1 MDLLPQYAWLEALG
15 WALVNSWWQFGIL
28 WIVWMLVQKLW
39 PLPSASSR
47 YNLAMAFLL
56 LGTVWAITTGIR
68 SGLPAANT
76 LQYQSTLSNTLTNS
90 WWLALQGM
98 ISRFIPVFS
107 VIYLLWLSVRFGQLA
122 FQFRD
127 LRRGTQAGI
136 RKAPA
141 AWRIFVET
149 MTSRMELGKKVE
161 IWLSEKIDSPQI
173 LGYLKPVILLP
184 VTAFNQLSPDQAEAI
199 LIHELAHIKR
209 NDYIWNWVVSILE
222 NLFFFNPFARL
233 FISVI
238 REEREHACDDW
249 VLQFPFIPT
258 EYAEALLLLE
268 QKRSARSLPLVL
280 AAGGSSR
287 TLLLNR
293 VKRML
298 QVPFQQTHKKIPA
311 SLFLLLVIS
320 AVAGSLLPG
329 GKGFTN
335 VENSLT
341 GYEAGRRDAMLD
353 GWSLPSSTWNALF
366 SQKRPELSNKAQ
378 DSPIKQRIK
387 IRKQSN
393 LITYNSSVSIDNKA
407 VNYNYQINDNID
419 QKDLSWVK
427 EDADQELVVIPATA
441 QIAETRTDYTFE
453 RTGSTTE
460 VPTEAASFYM
470 LPYVPKKS
478 FETTPGM
485 GIDTAGPV
493 TARLKEEK
501 KALEAALQTQ
511 LALNKVNWEA
521 LQHQIRELAMNSGT
535 EQEIKSLLEKEL
547 AKINWN
553 GVQQESAR
561 LLQQLSKEELLRN
574 EAFRKEMAVSYEQAK
589 QELERLDQELQKLQ
603 ESLHKAMEIKKKQ
616 IQLKETEL
624 RKKHKIVHI

>member
-56 LGTVWAITTGIR
+56 LGTAWAITTGIKT
-68 SGLPAANT
+68 GLPAAET
-76 LQYQSTLSNTLTNS
+76 LQYQSTLSNTPNNS
-90 WWLALQGM
+90 WWIALQGM
-98 ISRFIPVFS
+98 LNKAIPVFS
-107 VIYLLWLSVRFGQLA
+107 LIYLLWLSVRFGQLA
-122 FQFRD
+122 FQYRD
-127 LRRGTQAGI
+127 LRKGTHAGI

-222 NLFFFNPFARL
+222 NLLFFNPFARL

-298 QVPFQQTHKKIPA
+298 QVPFQQTHNKIPA
-311 SLFLLLVIS
+311 SLCLLLVIS

-329 GKGFTN
+329 GGKGLTN
-335 VENSLT
+335 TEKSLA
-341 GYEAGRRDAMLD
+341 GYEAGRRDAILD

-366 SQKRPELSNKAQ
+366 SQKRPELSNIAQ

-387 IRKQSN
+387 NPKQSK
-393 LITYNSSVSIDNKA
+393 LITYNSSVSIDNKV
-407 VNYNYQINDNID
+407 VNHDYQIIDNID

-427 EDADQELVVIPATA
+427 EDADQELVILPATA
-441 QIAETRTDYTFE
+441 QIAEPHADYTFE
-453 RTGSTTE
+453 RSGSTTE
-460 VPTEAASFYM
+460 IPAEASSFYM

-478 FETTPGM
+478 FETTPGL
-485 GIDTAGPV
+485 DTAGPV
-493 TARLKEEK
+493 TARLKEER

-521 LQHQIRELAMNSGT
+521 LQLQIRELAMNSGT
-535 EQEIKSLLEKEL
+535 EQEMKSLLEKEL

-561 LLQQLSKEELLRN
+561 LLKQLSKQELLRN
-574 EAFRKEMAVSYEQAK
+574 EAIRQEMASSYEEAK
-589 QELERLDQELQKLQ
+589 QELERLDQELRKLE
-603 ESLHKAMEIKKKQ
+603 ESLRKAGEIRRKQ

>member
-1 MDLLPQYAWLEALG
+1 
-15 WALVNSWWQFGIL
+15 
-28 WIVWMLVQKLW
+28 MLVQKLW

-47 YNLAMAFLL
+47 YNLAMVFLL
-56 LGTVWAITTGIR
+56 LGTAWAITTGIR
-68 SGLPAANT
+68 TGLPAADT
-76 LQYQSTLSNTLTNS
+76 LQYQSTLSNTLNNS
-90 WWLALQGM
+90 WWIALQGM
-98 ISRFIPVFS
+98 IARFIPVFS
-107 VIYLLWLSVRFGQLA
+107 LIYLLWLSVRFGQLA
-122 FQFRD
+122 FQYHD
-127 LRRGTQAGI
+127 LRKGTQAGI

-222 NLFFFNPFARL
+222 NLLFFNPFARL

-268 QKRSARSLPLVL
+268 QKRSVRSLPLVL

-298 QVPFQQTHKKIPA
+298 QVPYHQTHKKIPA
-311 SLFLLLVIS
+311 KLFLLLVIS
-320 AVAGSLLPG
+320 AVAGSLVPG
-329 GKGFTN
+329 GKGLTN
-335 VENSLT
+335 TEKSLA
-341 GYEAGRRDAMLD
+341 GYEAARRDAMLD

-366 SQKRPELSNKAQ
+366 SQKRPELSNNVQ

-393 LITYNSSVSIDNKA
+393 LITYNSSLSIDNKE
-407 VNYNYQINDNID
+407 VNHSYQINDNID

-427 EDADQELVVIPATA
+427 EDVDQELVVLPATA
-441 QIAETRTDYTFE
+441 QIAETRADYTFE
-453 RTGSTTE
+453 RSGSTTE
-460 VPTEAASFYM
+460 VPAEAASFYM

-478 FETTPGM
+478 FETTPG
-485 GIDTAGPV
+485 IDTAGPA

-521 LQHQIRELAMNSGT
+521 LQHQIRELALNSGT

-553 GVQQESAR
+553 GVQQESSR
-561 LLQQLSKEELLRN
+561 LLQQLSKQELLRN
-574 EAFRKEMAVSYEQAK
+574 EAIRQEMAASYEQAK
-589 QELERLDQELQKLQ
+589 QELERLDQELRKLE
-603 ESLHKAMEIKKKQ
+603 ESLRKAGEIRKKQ

>member
-1 MDLLPQYAWLEALG
+1 MDLLPQQAWLEALG

-47 YNLAMAFLL
+47 YNLAMVFLL
-56 LGTVWAITTGIR
+56 LGTAWAIKTGIR
-68 SGLPAANT
+68 TGLPALDGFQQTTLPNT
-76 LQYQSTLSNTLTNS
+76 RVNST
-90 WWLALQGM
+90 WLVLQGV
-98 ISRFIPVFS
+98 FTHAIPILS
-107 VIYLLWLSVRFGQLA
+107 LIYLLWLSVRFGQLA
-122 FQFRD
+122 FQYRD
-127 LRRGTQAGI
+127 LRKGAHAGI

-141 AWRIFVET
+141 TWRIFVET

-161 IWLSEKIDSPQI
+161 IWLSENIDSPQI

-222 NLFFFNPFARL
+222 NLLFFNPFAKL

-258 EYAEALLLLE
+258 RYAEALLLLE

-280 AAGGSSR
+280 AAGGSNR

-298 QVPFQQTHKKIPA
+298 KVPFQQTHKKIPA

-320 AVAGSLLPG
+320 AVAGTLLPG
-329 GKGFTN
+329 GKN
-335 VENSLT
+335 VSNTVISLA
-341 GYEAGRRDAMLD
+341 GIEAGRRNAILD

-366 SQKRPELSNKAQ
+366 SQKLPELSNIAK

-387 IRKQSN
+387 NPKQSK
-393 LITYNSSVSIDNKA
+393 LITYNSSVSIDNKV
-407 VNYNYQINDNID
+407 VNHDYQIFDNIH

-427 EDADQELVVIPATA
+427 EDADQELVILPTTS
-441 QIAETRTDYTFE
+441 QIAEPHADYTFE
-453 RTGSTTE
+453 RSGSTTE
-460 VPTEAASFYM
+460 IPAEASSFYM

-478 FETTPGM
+478 FETTPGL
-485 GIDTAGPV
+485 DTAGP
-493 TARLKEEK
+493 ASSRLKEER

-521 LQHQIRELAMNSGT
+521 LQLQIRELAMNSGT
-535 EQEIKSLLEKEL
+535 EKEIKSLLEKEL

-553 GVQQESAR
+553 RVQQESAR
-561 LLQQLSKEELLRN
+561 LIQHLSSQELLRN
-574 EAFRKEMAVSYEQAK
+574 EAVQKEMAASYEQAK